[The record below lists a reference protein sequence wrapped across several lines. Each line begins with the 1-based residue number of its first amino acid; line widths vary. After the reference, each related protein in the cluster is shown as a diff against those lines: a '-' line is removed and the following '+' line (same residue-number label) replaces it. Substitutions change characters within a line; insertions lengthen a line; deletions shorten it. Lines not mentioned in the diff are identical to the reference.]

1 MNRRIGM
8 LGIWLLWLLGLVG
21 DATGRQQ
28 AEKRVVEP
36 PDLERRTDLIGREVT
51 VDDRVKFYVAR
62 NGSEDDQLEL
72 KRTPVIFR
80 VPKRLRPAAHSRMT
94 AVVVRGVLKRDGGR
108 MVCDVSSL

>member
-8 LGIWLLWLLGLVG
+8 IVIGLASMLAAASITLG
-21 DATGRQQ
+21 QQ
-28 AEKRVVEP
+28 ADTRVVEA

-80 VPKRLRPAAHSRMT
+80 VPKRLRPTAHSRMT
-94 AVVVRGVLKRDGGR
+94 AVVVRGVLENATGAG
-108 MVCDVSSL
+108 SSAT